1 MVGNKIEM
9 KENKTMRQSLTATS
23 FSIIF
28 LMIVSIM
35 ASCAGPQN
43 TANMSSGDIDAFRA
57 TLENSDFT
65 LKLAPFI
72 PVDLIKLY
80 EAGRL
85 ANAAG
90 NNAGAPYKGLF
101 AAVPQNVEI
110 KDIKQLSNA
119 KELIE
124 NLLYNTPGLIQ
135 GWQLNPDEALVIVT
149 KTPPEC
155 AYFSYCGFIFYKY
168 YEKDQQR
175 KWVWTSYND
184 PLNDLTIKTSGTPNG
199 AKGNPFNQD
208 TIIIITADK
217 GTDQRIRSA
226 AVAAGYSESIINTYV
241 VPSSMVKLGTGPE
254 FDTLVFGHRMAL
266 FADEKAGQE
275 YANTISVALRV
286 TPKSQAN
293 FDPFPAPELRVRG
306 TGKTEVDLQPA
317 LDELRQAILAK
328 YSSLSAN
335 ELETSVWLPESYD
348 AVQRELYVAGE
359 SRDTVYLRSDTF
371 TLGNDPDEFAIV
383 YGVNHA
389 ASGKATYA
397 NCSFYGEAGWNGVAG
412 IYNKDYAGSAEEF
425 LPGNPLAKYLYVCKF
440 TRSCGSEKTCVAVP
454 TGPKAHGVGLDE
466 PAFIAF
472 RAYLEPATKV
482 GPSYTELLY
491 DRVIKFDKP

>member
-1 MVGNKIEM
+1 
-9 KENKTMRQSLTATS
+9 MRRLLSTALS
-23 FSIIF
+23 SIISII
-28 LMIVSIM
+28 LISVMMSCSPSGHTVPVS
-35 ASCAGPQN
+35 G
-43 TANMSSGDIDAFRA
+43 GDMDAFR
-57 TLENSDFT
+57 TSLENSDFT
-65 LKLAPFI
+65 LRLIPFI

-90 NNAGAPYKGLF
+90 NNAGALYKAVF
-101 AAVPQNVEI
+101 AAAPQNVEI
-110 KDIKQLSNA
+110 QDIKQVPNIH
-119 KELIE
+119 ELLE

-155 AYFSYCGFIFYKY
+155 AYFSYTGFIFNKY
-168 YEKDQQR
+168 YEKGKQR

-184 PLNDLTIKTSGTPNG
+184 PLNNLTIKTSGTPDG
-199 AKGNPFNQD
+199 IKGNPFNQD
-208 TIIIITADK
+208 TIIIVTADK
-217 GTDQRIRSA
+217 GTDQRIRTA
-226 AVAAGYSESIINTYV
+226 AVAAGYPESIINTYV
-241 VPSSMVKLGTGPE
+241 IPSSMVKLGTGPE
-254 FDTLVFGHRMAL
+254 FDTLVFGHRLAL

-275 YANTISVALRV
+275 YVNAVSAAIKV
-286 TPKSQAN
+286 TPKSQVKL
-293 FDPFPAPELRVRG
+293 DPLPAPELRVRG

-328 YSSLSAN
+328 YSNLSAN
-335 ELETSVWLPESYD
+335 ELETSVWLPESYE
-348 AVQRELYVAGE
+348 AVQTETYVAGE
-359 SRDTVYLRSDTF
+359 SRDTVYLRSDTL
-371 TLGNDPDEFAIV
+371 TLGDDPDEFAIA

-397 NCSFYGEAGWNGVAG
+397 NCSFYGETGWNGVAG
-412 IYNKDYAGSAEEF
+412 IYNTDYAGSAEEY

-440 TRSCGSEKTCVAVP
+440 ARSCDSEKNCVIVP

-466 PAFIAF
+466 PAFIGF
-472 RAYLEPATKV
+472 RAYMEPATRV
-482 GPSYTELLY
+482 GPAYTELLY